1 MLISEIYC
9 LASESIVLFS
19 FLITFGGELR
29 INNIYII
36 RLRMGNSSSN
46 DSSNPFYA
54 SEGGKDSELT
64 QLLQEFT
71 FVSVYEDELF
81 NRCSVIE
88 HK

>member
-1 MLISEIYC
+1 
-9 LASESIVLFS
+9 
-19 FLITFGGELR
+19 
-29 INNIYII
+29 
-36 RLRMGNSSSN
+36 MGNSNSN
-46 DSSNPFYA
+46 DSTNPFYA